1 MMKACRLAVMCP
13 GAVTAA
19 TCTVKSTAAGQV
31 AVARPVRKYRRDGAP
46 HLALAP

>member
-1 MMKACRLAVMCP
+1 MVKACRLADMYP

-19 TCTVKSTAAGQV
+19 TCTVKRMAAGQV

-46 HLALAP
+46 RLALAP